1 MPIYE
6 YWCPVCRRR
15 VSLYV
20 RLASATAAP
29 ACPQCKGANLRR
41 LFSTFAVRKSEM
53 STYEDILSDNQLV
66 KGLEQNN
73 PRALAE
79 WNRRMGSGGDEGVGP
94 EHEEMLARLEAGEM
108 PPAESPDEEETSEES
123 Q

>member
-6 YWCPVCRRR
+6 YWCPACRRR

-20 RLASATAAP
+20 RHPSPAAPP
-29 ACPQCKGANLRR
+29 ACPNCQGASLRR
-41 LFSTFAVRKSEM
+41 LFSTFAVRKYET

-66 KGLEQNN
+66 KGLEQDN

-94 EHEEMLARLEAGEM
+94 EHEEMLARLEA
-108 PPAESPDEEETSEES
+108 
-123 Q
+123 